1 MAATSNLLM
10 LQAYSGKRVAES
22 HNDLPALELLIEIE
36 LKDGSQA
43 SLQRALA
50 HRQGCCRRGQAQL
63 NEIMERIDP
72 GPVVWNRPGTYIP
85 RWITRVFG
93 GKFLL
98 ELIEVGLFEVS
109 LPQSSKGTLLL
120 KI

>member
-43 SLQRALA
+43 SL
-50 HRQGCCRRGQAQL
+50 
-63 NEIMERIDP
+63 
-72 GPVVWNRPGTYIP
+72 
-85 RWITRVFG
+85 
-93 GKFLL
+93 
-98 ELIEVGLFEVS
+98 
-109 LPQSSKGTLLL
+109 
-120 KI
+120 